1 MAGEAGKITEWWGRL
16 VAALDEGGFEVLA
29 LSEVKGQVL
38 IQLKDGSVYSI
49 ERLGAT
55 LRDE

>member
-1 MAGEAGKITEWWGRL
+1 MMEQITEWWGRL
-16 VAALDEGGFEVLA
+16 IAALYKGEFEVLA

-38 IQLKDGSVYSI
+38 LQLKDGSVYSV